1 MLFRIIYI
9 IFFCSMI
16 ISCRT
21 EKKQKEEI
29 NDSTIH
35 KGLVVTDSI
44 KTKESNVIIEK
55 QTIIDFIKF
64 YSNNYDSLYQE
75 DFVKSDNKY
84 YRIDFDNVN
93 LFIQKISNTGFL
105 SKKYIEKI
113 KLKFK
118 KIDSLLT
125 IEKQYDGVPEGLE
138 YDFILQTQEIDEVLD
153 YAKQGDFE
161 VLEYKNGCLVNFKY
175 NIQNLY
181 FEMKGTKINNI
192 SIP

>member
-29 NDSTIH
+29 NDSTID

-64 YSNNYDSLYQE
+64 YSNDYDSLYQE
-75 DFVKSDNKY
+75 DFVESDNKY

-138 YDFILQTQEIDEVLD
+138 YDFILQTQEVDEVLD

>member
-29 NDSTIH
+29 NDSTID

-64 YSNNYDSLYQE
+64 Y
-75 DFVKSDNKY
+75 
-84 YRIDFDNVN
+84 
-93 LFIQKISNTGFL
+93 
-105 SKKYIEKI
+105 
-113 KLKFK
+113 
-118 KIDSLLT
+118 
-125 IEKQYDGVPEGLE
+125 
-138 YDFILQTQEIDEVLD
+138 
-153 YAKQGDFE
+153 A
-161 VLEYKNGCLVNFKY
+161 
-175 NIQNLY
+175 
-181 FEMKGTKINNI
+181 
-192 SIP
+192 

>member
-1 MLFRIIYI
+1 
-9 IFFCSMI
+9 MI

-29 NDSTIH
+29 NDSTID

-64 YSNNYDSLYQE
+64 YSNDYDSLYQE
-75 DFVKSDNKY
+75 DFVESDNKY

-138 YDFILQTQEIDEVLD
+138 YDFILQTQEVDEVLD

>member
-138 YDFILQTQEIDEVLD
+138 YDFILQTQEVDEVLD